1 MSRVFIKDKMEA
13 PMSERIFFT
22 REGYEKLRNELKA
35 LKGSKRREIADA
47 LEKARLLGDLSEN
60 AEYDSAKQ
68 SQDINEKRI
77 YELERKLSQAQIL
90 DNEKISADKA
100 YVGAK
105 LKLSDLGSKEEIDY
119 MLVAEDE
126 ADFAQGRISIS
137 SPVGRALLGKKKG
150 EIIHIKVP
158 AGTLKY
164 KIIDI
169 SR

>member
-1 MSRVFIKDKMEA
+1 
-13 PMSERIFFT
+13 MSERIFLT
-22 REGYEKLRNELKA
+22 REGYEKLTKELRI
-35 LKGSKRREIADA
+35 LKGSKRREIAAA

-77 YELERKLSQAQIL
+77 YELEKKLSQARIL
-90 DNEKISADKA
+90 EDEKISADKA
-100 YVGAK
+100 YIGAK
-105 LKLSDLGSKEEIDY
+105 LKLTDLDSKEEIDY

-137 SPVGRALLGKKKG
+137 SPVGRALLGKKKD
-150 EIIHIKVP
+150 EVVNIKIP
-158 AGTLKY
+158 AGSLKY
-164 KIIDI
+164 KIISI

>member
-1 MSRVFIKDKMEA
+1 MSGNIYLTKD
-13 PMSERIFFT
+13 
-22 REGYEKLRNELKA
+22 GYEKLSKELKK
-35 LKGSKRREIADA
+35 LKGVKRREIANA

-60 AEYDSAKQ
+60 AEYDSAKL

-77 YELERKLSQAQIL
+77 SELEQKLAQARIL
-90 DNEKISADKA
+90 GDESISKDKA

-105 LKLSDLGSKEEIDY
+105 VRLLDTDSKEEIDY

-126 ADFAQGRISIS
+126 ADFSKGKISIS

-150 EIIHIKVP
+150 EIVNIKIP
-158 AGTLKY
+158 AGTLRY
-164 KIIDI
+164 KITGI